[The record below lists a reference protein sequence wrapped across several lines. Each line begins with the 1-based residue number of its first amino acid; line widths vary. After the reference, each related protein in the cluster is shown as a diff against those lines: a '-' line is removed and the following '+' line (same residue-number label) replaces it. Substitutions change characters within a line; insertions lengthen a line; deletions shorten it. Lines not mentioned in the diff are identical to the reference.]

1 MIVRKQTQTCIRTIK
16 LYNVR
21 IIQTQSNIFLLILEY
36 YTYTRSR
43 GRIENHKLS
52 IFCVLECTISQVVL
66 LVGILGYS

>member
-36 YTYTRSR
+36 YT
-43 GRIENHKLS
+43 LD
-52 IFCVLECTISQVVL
+52 LEGELKITS
-66 LVGILGYS
+66 